1 MMTKTTL
8 KNRQNV
14 SLLDHNSNVSEYY
27 TSSLIHGKGSP
38 KVKEMKHRGI
48 SDIIAVL
55 LLLAITVAGA
65 VLVSAFFSGN
75 AIFRPDA
82 SNTGTQS
89 ASVKIIGYDTRDG
102 VALSGITNLDNVLG
116 VPIPYLRTNSTA
128 LNNLPTD
135 APEGNEFIVLTV
147 RNQGINKVTLQS
159 VEING
164 VEHSWD
170 GNTANDD
177 LIATSYPDDGT
188 FSIVPTSN
196 TIPPSHLN
204 IVQSP
209 TNVLER
215 NGEARLVI
223 KLSSDI
229 TPSIE
234 LSQPIRTRII
244 TDLLDP
250 SAIIISSGGVR

>member
-1 MMTKTTL
+1 MMANIRVKNKTNL
-8 KNRQNV
+8 VCANRNASV
-14 SLLDHNSNVSEYY
+14 LEYY
-27 TSSLIHGKGSP
+27 TSSLIHDKRSP
-38 KVKEMKHRGI
+38 MIKAMKHKGI

-65 VLVSAFFSGN
+65 VLVSAFFQGN
-75 AIFRPDA
+75 NIFRPDA
-82 SNTGTQS
+82 SNPGTQS

-102 VALSGITNLDNVLG
+102 DDLSGIADLDNALG
-116 VPIPYLRTNSTA
+116 APIPYLRTNSTTP
-128 LNNLPTD
+128 NNLPTD
-135 APEGNEFIVLTV
+135 APEGNEFIVLNV
-147 RNQGINKVTLQS
+147 RNQGINKVVLQS

-170 GNTANDD
+170 QNTANDE
-177 LIATSYPDDGT
+177 LILTSYPDDGK
-188 FSIVPTSN
+188 FSIISSSITGPF
-196 TIPPSHLN
+196 I
-204 IVQSP
+204 QSP
-209 TNVLER
+209 TNELQR

-234 LSQPIRTRII
+234 LTQPIRTRII

-250 SAIIISSGGVR
+250 SAIIISSGGAR